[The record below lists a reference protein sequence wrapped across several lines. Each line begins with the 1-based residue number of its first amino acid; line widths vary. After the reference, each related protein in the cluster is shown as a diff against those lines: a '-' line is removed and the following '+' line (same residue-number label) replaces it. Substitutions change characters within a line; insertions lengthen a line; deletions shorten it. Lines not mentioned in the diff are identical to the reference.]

1 LKVAFPDGTQVRA
14 ASLIARQDA
23 EPDFGLYLDSR
34 WEPTWPASIVD
45 WEDFGL
51 PSDPDA
57 AAGQI
62 EDAFA
67 RAKSGSRVE
76 IGCAGGLGRTGTA
89 LACMAVLA
97 GVPPEGA
104 VAWVRTNYNARAVET
119 VEQQEWVLWFARR
132 RDGRAKPGV

>member
-1 LKVAFPDGTQVRA
+1 MVARHDT
-14 ASLIARQDA
+14 

-34 WEPTWPASIVD
+34 WEPTWPASNVD

-51 PSDPDA
+51 PRDPEA

-67 RAKSGSRVE
+67 RAKAGSCVE
-76 IGCAGGLGRTGTA
+76 IGCEGGLGRTGTA

-97 GVPPEGA
+97 GVPADGA
-104 VAWVRTNYNARAVET
+104 VAWVRANYDARAVET
-119 VEQQEWVLWFARR
+119 DEQREWVLWFARR
-132 RDGRAKPGV
+132 RDSRANLGV

>member
-14 ASLIARQDA
+14 ASLVARDDA

-51 PSDPDA
+51 PRDADA

-62 EDAFA
+62 EDAFV

-104 VAWVRTNYNARAVET
+104 VAWVRRNYDARAVET

-132 RDGRAKPGV
+132 RDGRANLGV

>member
-1 LKVAFPDGTQVRA
+1 LA
-14 ASLIARQDA
+14 ARHDA

-34 WEPTWPASIVD
+34 WEPTWPASIVG

-51 PSDPDA
+51 PRDSDA

-67 RAKSGSRVE
+67 RAKSGSHVE

-104 VAWVRTNYNARAVET
+104 VAWVRGNYDARAVET
-119 VEQQEWVLWFARR
+119 DEQQEWVLWFARR
-132 RDGRAKPGV
+132 REGRANLGV